1 MTLSI
6 LDPTV
11 KYATGKR
18 PTGWRA
24 MMTPHAS
31 SRGASATDMETKSV
45 AIGSSPYT
53 VPNTGMNAISR
64 VATRARLILTGCSRS
79 PNKLHMVAATITA
92 IVPFGHA
99 VTIQNAEATATTR
112 AERIPV
118 RAAATG
124 SDQKPR
130 PASSSA
136 AVPWSKA
143 AAAARRRTTASASGG
158 SGEGGHVQGRAHRL
172 RKRAVAGRGLGAF
185 KIGGRARRLD
195 RREVGEELPAFAG
208 AVLPID
214 APDGCGEA
222 FGAAAQRLNQAD
234 E

>member
-1 MTLSI
+1 
-6 LDPTV
+6 
-11 KYATGKR
+11 
-18 PTGWRA
+18 

-92 IVPFGHA
+92 IAPFGHA

-143 AAAARRRTTASASGG
+143 AAAARRRTTASASARASTASTMRDTTSPFPRGVSGAARTSVARRG
-158 SGEGGHVQGRAHRL
+158 SAPVPDRASVRP
-172 RKRAVAGRGLGAF
+172 AVASATALTCRAAPTSCRSAPLQARASGLS
-185 KIGGRARRLD
+185 K
-195 RREVGEELPAFAG
+195 
-208 AVLPID
+208 
-214 APDGCGEA
+214 
-222 FGAAAQRLNQAD
+222 
-234 E
+234 